1 LEHPRHHT
9 AAELFQ
15 ALLEVGFMIP
25 TGGAAYW
32 VGEAMGS
39 KDYND
44 LFKTPKAAADWTPLL
59 ASNATHLA
67 RLLKQ
72 KRHPG
77 V

>member
-1 LEHPRHHT
+1 
-9 AAELFQ
+9 
-15 ALLEVGFMIP
+15 MIS
-25 TGGAAYW
+25 TGGATYW

-44 LFKTPKAAADWTPLL
+44 LFKTPKAVADWTPLL

-72 KRHPG
+72 KRYPG